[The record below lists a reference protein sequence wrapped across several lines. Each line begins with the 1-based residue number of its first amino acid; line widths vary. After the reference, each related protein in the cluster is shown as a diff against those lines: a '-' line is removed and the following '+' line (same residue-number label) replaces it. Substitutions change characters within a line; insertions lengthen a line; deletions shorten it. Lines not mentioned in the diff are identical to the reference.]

1 MYISRAHVSKAQ
13 HMCELLPI
21 RNTPFVCL
29 CQPVF
34 SSCHSR
40 IFTAIPIFALACR
53 YSAPPPPPPPPSP
66 TTPRVSFSVRRPTA
80 VSPLS
85 RTIATL
91 LFWFSTGFSFKTD
104 SDMLWY
110 FGLIISV
117 PITIL
122 PHAPFPGNRFT
133 LLCSHD
139 KRRNITF
146 VNYAFNRARPTVL
159 YLHSCDWFLVNPCA
173 TYCI

>member
-1 MYISRAHVSKAQ
+1 MSVKRSTCASCCLFAIHLLYVYVSLSF
-13 HMCELLPI
+13 LLAI
-21 RNTPFVCL
+21 V
-29 CQPVF
+29 VF
-34 SSCHSR
+34 SQPFLFLLWLVD
-40 IFTAIPIFALACR
+40 IL
-53 YSAPPPPPPPPSP
+53 PPPSP